1 MSIPATRTY
10 GGATAEE
17 RRDRRRAALLDA
29 TLDIID
35 TDGVAGLG
43 VKAICAAAGLNNR
56 YFYEQFADCEEAVTA
71 LFDDVVMRAM
81 STFATVI
88 AGTEPHAERR
98 LRACVAAAIDF
109 VTVDPRRGRFVIES
123 QSTATLRAK
132 RQQLVVSLAEL
143 MLTGRPLLG
152 ADAPSEED
160 SRLIALSVIS
170 GGFELSVMWLRGDL
184 DIQRDRLIDF
194 MTAHILSATRV
205 PALHLSDW

>member
-1 MSIPATRTY
+1 VTTPRTY

-17 RRDRRRAALLDA
+17 RRQRRRAALLDA
-29 TLDIID
+29 ALDIIA
-35 TDGVAGLG
+35 TDGVSAVG
-43 VKAICAAAGLNNR
+43 VKSICSTAGLNNR
-56 YFYEQFADCEEAVTA
+56 YFYEQFTDCDQAVMA
-71 LFDDVVMRAM
+71 FFDDLVLQAM
-81 STFATVI
+81 GAFAAVI
-88 AGTEPHAERR
+88 ANTEANAELR

-123 QSTATLRAK
+123 QATQQLRAR
-132 RQQLVVSLAEL
+132 RQQLVATLAEL

-184 DIQRDRLIDF
+184 NIDRERLIDF

-205 PALHLSDW
+205 RALL